1 LSGKRAG
8 LKYFAFEAVFTRK
21 KSKEKKPQLLSVNGM
36 VVDERRAVGT
46 IWYKEIIKGVM
57 VIDELKRDEW

>member
-1 LSGKRAG
+1 LSGRRAG
-8 LKYFAFEAVFTRK
+8 LKYLTIEAVFTRK
-21 KSKEKKPQLLSVNGM
+21 KSKEKNPQLLLEGVNDV

-57 VIDELKRDEW
+57 VIDELIA